1 MKQTS
6 KVYTTRSEKVL
17 DFVIGF
23 IGWFMVNGLMYTLLV
38 QLLGLAEPDTQSSLA
53 VLVLLVLP
61 LVINVAAMIFFGFA
75 RRWVALGALAAFGS
89 LLALVVVL
97 GVLAA
102 AFCFNSGSFR

>member
-1 MKQTS
+1 MNQTG
-6 KVYTTRSEKVL
+6 KVYTTRNEKVV

-23 IGWFMVNGLMYTLLV
+23 IGWFLANGLMYTLLV
-38 QLLGLAEPDTQSSLA
+38 QLLGLAEPDTQSSLV

-61 LVINVAAMIFFGFA
+61 LVVNIAAMIFFGFR
-75 RRWVALGALAAFGS
+75 RRWIALGALAAFGA

-102 AFCFNSGSFR
+102 AFCFGPGTFR